1 MKINIASNKAV
12 KYACMKFHYAKTL
25 PVPKYSFNIF
35 NNKNEWCGVI
45 MYGPGAN
52 FHIGTPFGLYQ
63 GEILELTRVALNG
76 KQEKTSQAVAMSLR
90 KIHKMVPHIKMI
102 VSYADLDQNHV
113 GTIYQATNWIYLGK
127 FNENA
132 KSTYIIHGKKH
143 HNRIVHMKGLKS
155 NLETV
160 KKYIDPRAT
169 RLITKG
175 KHKYIFV
182 FDKILREKLL
192 KKSKPYPKK

>member
-12 KYACMKFHYAKTL
+12 RYACMKFHYAKTL
-25 PVPKYSFNIF
+25 PVPRYSFNIF

-127 FNENA
+127 FNENV
-132 KSTYIIHGKKH
+132 KSTYIIRGKKH
-143 HNRIVHMKGLKS
+143 HPRIVHMKGLKS
-155 NLETV
+155 NLESV
-160 KKYIDPRAT
+160 RKYIDPRAT
-169 RLITKG
+169 QLITKG

-182 FDKILREKLL
+182 FDKILKEKLL

>member
-1 MKINIASNKAV
+1 MKINIASKRAV
-12 KYACMKFHYAKTL
+12 RYACMKFHYAKT
-25 PVPKYSFNIF
+25 VPIPRYSFNIF

-45 MYGPGAN
+45 MYGRGSN
-52 FHIGTPFGLYQ
+52 SQIGSPFGLYQ

-90 KIHKMVPHIKMI
+90 KLHKMVPHIKMV

-127 FNENA
+127 VNENQKGA
-132 KSTYIIHGKKH
+132 YIFHGKKH
-143 HNRIVHMKGLKS
+143 HARIAHMMGIKS
-155 NLETV
+155 NIESV
-160 KKYIDPRAT
+160 RKYIDPRAT
-169 RLITKG
+169 QLITKG

-192 KKSKPYPKK
+192 EKGKPYPKN